1 MNAAPSPS
9 HLQKLPA
16 LDGWRAV
23 SIALVLVSHNIPLGG
38 GSLELNG
45 LAGIIGMAIF
55 FTLSG
60 FLITSTLYYSPSV
73 RNFFIRRLCRI
84 VPLAWLFIAI
94 TLTYLHADLRVW
106 AAHLFFYG
114 NLPPFLLTELTDHL
128 WSLCIE
134 VQFYVFI
141 GVLFLLLRRRALQLL
156 PLICVAITI
165 GRIIAGARFSIITWY
180 RVDEILAG
188 ASLAV
193 LLHSEYSDR
202 ARTVLAKIPPLL
214 PIVVLLLNAPFHQI
228 GYVRPYCTAM
238 LVGITLSRESRLTH
252 WLESPRLTY
261 FATISYALYVWHPLF
276 LHGWFYSA
284 DRIVRYERRPLA
296 LLLALLTAH
305 VSTFYYERF
314 WIDLGKKWTKGGL
327 ISRRKIG
334 ALKASH
340 ERDRTV
346 PTKAT

>member
-1 MNAAPSPS
+1 VSETTSPS

-23 SIALVLVSHNIPLGG
+23 SIVLVLASHNIPLGG
-38 GSLELNG
+38 GDLQFNG
-45 LAGIIGMAIF
+45 LVGIIGMALF

-73 RNFFIRRLCRI
+73 RSFFIRRLCRI
-84 VPLAWLFIAI
+84 VPLSWLFIAI

-106 AAHLFFYG
+106 AAHLFFYS
-114 NLPPFLLTELTDHL
+114 NLPPFPLTELTDHL

-141 GVLFLLLRRRALQLL
+141 GLLFLLLRRRALQLL
-156 PLICVAITI
+156 PLVCIAVTI
-165 GRIIAGARFSIITWY
+165 GRMIAGARLSIVTWY

-193 LLHSEYSDR
+193 LLHCAYSDR
-202 ARTVLAKIPPLL
+202 VRAVLARIPPLL

-228 GYVRPYCTAM
+228 GYVRPYCAAM
-238 LVGITLSRESRLTH
+238 LVGITLCRGELRLTR

-261 FATISYALYVWHPLF
+261 LATISYALYVWHPLF

-284 DRIVRYERRPLA
+284 SKLVKYERRPLA
-296 LLLALLTAH
+296 ILLALLTAH
-305 VSTFYYERF
+305 ISTFYYERF
-314 WIDLGKKWTKGGL
+314 WIDLGKKWTRGG
-327 ISRRKIG
+327 IRSNRETG
-334 ALKASH
+334 ALKAIH
-340 ERDRTV
+340 E
-346 PTKAT
+346 

>member
-1 MNAAPSPS
+1 MTAAAQPS

-23 SIALVLVSHNIPLGG
+23 SIALVIVSHNVPLGG

-45 LAGIIGMAIF
+45 LAGIIGMALF

-84 VPLAWLFIAI
+84 VPLAWLFVAI

-114 NLPPFLLTELTDHL
+114 NLPPFPLTELTDHL

-134 VQFYVFI
+134 VQFYLFI
-141 GVLFLLLRRRALQLL
+141 GLLFLLLRRRALQLL
-156 PLICVAITI
+156 PLVCLAITI
-165 GRIIAGARFSIITWY
+165 GRVITGNRLSIVTWY
-180 RVDEILAG
+180 RADEILAG

-193 LLHSEYSDR
+193 LLHSTYSDKV
-202 ARTVLAKIPPLL
+202 RTVLARIPPIL
-214 PIVVLLLNAPFHQI
+214 PIAVLLLNAPFHQI

-238 LVGITLSRESRLTH
+238 LVGITLCQKESRLKH

-261 FATISYALYVWHPLF
+261 LATISYALYVWHPLF
-276 LHGWFYSA
+276 LQGWFYSA
-284 DRIVRYERRPLA
+284 DKIVKYERRPIA
-296 LLLALLTAH
+296 ILLALLTAH
-305 VSTFYYERF
+305 ISTFYYERF
-314 WIDLGKKWTKGGL
+314 WINLGKKWTKGGL
-327 ISRRKIG
+327 ISKGETG
-334 ALKASH
+334 ALKASY
-340 ERDRTV
+340 E
-346 PTKAT
+346 